1 MSSICLYID
10 EDSMDC
16 MLVRALRARNVDV
29 ITVQEVKRNAYIDA
43 EQLEWATTHNRV
55 IYSGNIGDFYN
66 LHTTYITEGRLHAG
80 IILVQQQRYS
90 VGEQLRGILNLMAT
104 KSAEEMRNQLV
115 FLGAYIKA
123 E

>member
-43 EQLEWATTHNRV
+43 EQLEWATAHNRV

-115 FLGAYIKA
+115 FLGAYIRA
-123 E
+123 D

>member
-10 EDSMDC
+10 EDSMDR
-16 MLVRALRARNVDV
+16 MLVRALRSRNVDV
-29 ITVQEVKRNAYIDA
+29 ITVQEVKRTAYIDA
-43 EQLEWATTHNRV
+43 EQLDWATAQNRV